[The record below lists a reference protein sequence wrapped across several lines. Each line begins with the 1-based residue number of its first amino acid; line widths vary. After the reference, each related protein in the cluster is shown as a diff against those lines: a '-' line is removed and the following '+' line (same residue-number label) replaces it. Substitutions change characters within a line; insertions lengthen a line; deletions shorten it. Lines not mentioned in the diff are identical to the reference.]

1 MTLQDLINLGSMI
14 GLLLTALG
22 LFLSVQQF
30 KLNRTMQYMEYLSK
44 PELIEIRAS
53 VEEWLMFSSDDEARI
68 KLLENN
74 HKLHSQVRVF
84 VSFCTQISTA
94 YRFGA
99 IHKKMAFDIWV
110 PFIPTYWERLKFY
123 MIWRTAQGYEIG
135 GNFEKFTKEINKYYA
150 KKNSATTRRRIG

>member
-1 MTLQDLINLGSMI
+1 LTSQFCIAP
-14 GLLLTALG
+14 GLFLAALG

-44 PELIEIRAS
+44 PELIEIRSA
-53 VEEWLMFSSDDEARI
+53 VEEWLMSSDDDDARI

-94 YRFGA
+94 YQFGA
-99 IHKKMAFDIWV
+99 LHKKMAFDIWY
-110 PFIPTYWERLKFY
+110 PFIPTYWRRLKFY
-123 MIWRTAQGYEIG
+123 MTWRTAQGYAIG
-135 GNFEKFTKEINKYYA
+135 GNFEKFTKEINKHYA
-150 KKNSATTRRRIG
+150 RKNGAVNRRKPG

>member
-44 PELIEIRAS
+44 PELIEIRAA
-53 VEEWLMFSSDDEARI
+53 VEEWLMSSNDDEARI

-94 YRFGA
+94 YRFGT
-99 IHKKMAFDIWV
+99 IHKKWHLIFGFLSFQPIGRDLD
-110 PFIPTYWERLKFY
+110 FIRFGELLKA
-123 MIWRTAQGYEIG
+123 M
-135 GNFEKFTKEINKYYA
+135 K
-150 KKNSATTRRRIG
+150 

>member
-44 PELIEIRAS
+44 PELIEVRAA
-53 VEEWLMFSSDDEARI
+53 VDEWLTSSSDDDARI
-68 KLLENN
+68 RLLEND

-84 VSFCTQISTA
+84 ASFCNQVATA
-94 YRFGA
+94 YQFGA
-99 IHKKMAFDIWV
+99 IYKKMAFEIWY
-110 PFIPTYWERLKFY
+110 PFIPNYLEKLRFY
-123 MIWRTAQGYEIG
+123 MLWRSKQGYEVS
-135 GNFEKFTKEINKYYA
+135 GNFERFAKEISKYHA
-150 KKNSATTRRRIG
+150 TKKGFVRGRR